1 MSAAKFFETHTDCER
16 PFEMVEVEP
25 RGDALPSHLRERVL
39 VFTVHDG
46 NWLPQRFIE
55 NPDGSPRI
63 DPAVLQQRYVA
74 ERDWGANLV
83 AGSIASALGL
93 RGYARCNVAR
103 VLLDFNRFPGST
115 QPGNRDP
122 LERLAI
128 NDPFS
133 SILDHQE
140 KMDVLGLYDRVSDL
154 FEEHWLSGNILMLGV
169 HTYDARNKSQTIR
182 PDLSLVTCSATY
194 LRESRMPYGVF
205 DPMYPD
211 VLAESTC
218 SRVLR
223 DRISLDLERARF
235 RVLHNHPYA
244 LPEGSVEVRAQV
256 WYFFD
261 YLRRRYT
268 EALPETR
275 ECPAHEMVWSMLL
288 NTNLRFHEAETLRG
302 HLHRFRRLPEL
313 EAEKYRA
320 AQLAYDQVRRFLE
333 ASTVLAD
340 YRRSRERP
348 SCMAM
353 EVRKDLLFDIDPQT
367 GHPAPLTAPN
377 IDTAKR
383 IGSVIARAIRTYFDE
398 DRAVG

>member
-1 MSAAKFFETHTDCER
+1 MVNPFPYRTECDR
-16 PFEMVEVEP
+16 PFELVEVEP
-25 RGDALPSHLRERVL
+25 RGELLPENLRDRVL
-39 VFTVHDG
+39 IFTVHDG
-46 NWLPQRFIE
+46 DWIPPQFLMA
-55 NPDGSPRI
+55 PDGTPRVEPKAFH
-63 DPAVLQQRYVA
+63 DRYVS

-83 AGSIASALGL
+83 ARSIASSLGL
-93 RGYARCNVAR
+93 RGYARCNIAR

-115 QPGNRDP
+115 SPGNRDP

-133 SILDHQE
+133 SLLDHQE
-140 KMDVLGLYDRVSDL
+140 KMEVLGLYDRVSDL
-154 FEEHWLSGNILMLGV
+154 FEEHWLSGNLLMLGV
-169 HTYDARNKSQTIR
+169 HTYDARNASQTTR

-205 DPMYPD
+205 DPMYSD

-223 DRISLDLERARF
+223 DRVSLDLERARF

-268 EALPETR
+268 QACPETR
-275 ECPAHEMVWSMLL
+275 DCRAHEMVWSMLL
-288 NTNLRFHEAETLRG
+288 NTNLRIHEAETLRSY
-302 HLHRFRRLPEL
+302 LHRFRRLPDG
-313 EAEKYRA
+313 EAEAYRA
-320 AQLAYDQVRRFLE
+320 AQVAYDRVRAFLD
-333 ASTVLAD
+333 ASTVLND

-348 SCMAM
+348 SCMAI
-353 EVRKDLLFDIDPQT
+353 EVRKDLVNDLDPT
-367 GHPAPLTAPN
+367 THHPGPLTAKN
-377 IDTAKR
+377 EQRAAR
-383 IGSVIARAIRTYFDE
+383 IGEVIAGSIRTYFDQ
-398 DRAVG
+398 DRSIG

>member
-1 MSAAKFFETHTDCER
+1 MVRSFEYDAACES
-16 PFEMVEVEP
+16 PFELVEVEP
-25 RGDALPSHLRERVL
+25 RGTALPENLRERVL
-39 VFTVHDG
+39 IFTVHDG
-46 NWLPQRFIE
+46 NWLPPHLIR
-55 NPDGSPRI
+55 NADGMPRVEPTSFH
-63 DPAVLQQRYVA
+63 DRYVA

-83 AGSIASALGL
+83 ASSIASALGL

-140 KMDVLGLYDRVSDL
+140 KMEVLGIYDRISDL
-154 FEEHWLSGNILMLGV
+154 FERHWLSGNLLMLGV

-268 EALPETR
+268 EACPETR
-275 ECPAHEMVWSMLL
+275 DCPAHALVWSMLL
-288 NTNLRFHEAETLRG
+288 NTNLRIHDAETLRG
-302 HLHRFRRLPEL
+302 HLHRFRRLPDG
-313 EAEKYRA
+313 EADRYRA
-320 AQLAYDQVRRFLE
+320 AQLAYDRVHAFLDS
-333 ASTVLAD
+333 STVLND

-353 EVRKDLLFDIDPQT
+353 EVRKDLLCDLDPRT
-367 GHPAPLTAPN
+367 GHPGPLTAAN
-377 IDTAKR
+377 RERAR
-383 IGSVIARAIRTYFDE
+383 VIGDVIARAIKTYFDQ
-398 DRAVG
+398 DRAIG